1 MDAFSTYFE
10 ILICSSL
17 LIFEFSRPIKD
28 NKTFL
33 KRQLRLFIGVE
44 HMNLIK
50 RERERKREMMNLLN
64 ELISVHMRAR
74 RMDYSESLC

>member
-44 HMNLIK
+44 HMTLIK
-50 RERERKREMMNLLN
+50 RERER
-64 ELISVHMRAR
+64 
-74 RMDYSESLC
+74 

>member
-1 MDAFSTYFE
+1 MDAFSIYFE
-10 ILICSSL
+10 ILICSSF

-44 HMNLIK
+44 HMTLIK
-50 RERERKREMMNLLN
+50 RERER
-64 ELISVHMRAR
+64 
-74 RMDYSESLC
+74 